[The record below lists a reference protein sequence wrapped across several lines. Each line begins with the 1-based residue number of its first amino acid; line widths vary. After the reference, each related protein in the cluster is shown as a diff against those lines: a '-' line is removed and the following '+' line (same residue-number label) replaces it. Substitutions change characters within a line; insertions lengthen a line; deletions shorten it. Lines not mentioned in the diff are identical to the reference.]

1 MVTDVPRPSLQQTS
15 GGMSQSRSLY
25 VMSQLMKWTQ
35 YFADLMD
42 TGPVMSDSGSGD
54 QERGRGL
61 CVVTCELWMIGQ
73 CFV

>member
-42 TGPVMSDSGSGD
+42 TGPVMSDSSSGD
-54 QERGRGL
+54 QERGSGGED
-61 CVVTCELWMIGQ
+61 CVS
-73 CFV
+73 